1 MVKRERSESVTP
13 PRSPS
18 PEPAPPKKSRAIN
31 TAKGVGSANRGG
43 KSKGWDTARTLT
55 LLEAVFD
62 AAAKSIDKDAM
73 AAQLGVS
80 KQSVGDQLVKNRNNL
95 RKLAIDLVRAKKGG
109 GGA

>member
-31 TAKGVGSANRGG
+31 TAKG
-43 KSKGWDTARTLT
+43 
-55 LLEAVFD
+55 
-62 AAAKSIDKDAM
+62 
-73 AAQLGVS
+73 LGVS